1 MKTSLAWIEH
11 FKSNAKINRIDWRR
25 KPKLTTEERR
35 NILSAMKAWQLGET
49 SDGAHLLKAANSYA
63 KVIGDSCYVM
73 AVELFIKEEQK
84 HGNNLGR
91 YLDEIGEQRLK
102 KNWADTMFRKV
113 RYYNSSMELWTLAVI
128 TVESTA
134 QVFYQ
139 SLKDATGCD
148 LLKQICSDILIDEAF
163 HIDFQSERF
172 QMIYES
178 KSYMSKQL
186 SFYLYKYF
194 YFAVI
199 TLVWFAYRKTFI
211 AGKNDFKSYLRKMNL
226 KFNKTIGRLEEKIR
240 KEMTGA
246 SIVITNKKK

>member
-11 FKSNAKINRIDWRR
+11 FKSNAKINRIDWYH
-25 KPKLTTEERR
+25 KPGLTMEESR

-49 SDGAHLLKAANSYA
+49 SDGAHLLKAASKYA
-63 KVIGDSCYVM
+63 KAIGDDSYVE

-84 HGNNLGR
+84 HGYNLGR
-91 YLDEIGEQRLK
+91 YLDAIGEQRLK
-102 KNWADTMFRKV
+102 KNWADSMFRKV

-139 SLKDATGCD
+139 ALKDATECN
-148 LLKQICSDILIDEAF
+148 LLKQICKDILIDEAF

-172 QMIYES
+172 QMIYEN
-178 KSYMSKQL
+178 KGRL
-186 SFYLYKYF
+186 SRYVCFYFYKYF

-199 TLVWFAYRKTFI
+199 TLVWFAYRETFI
-211 AGKNDFKSYLRKMNL
+211 AGKNDFKNFRRKMNF
-226 KFNKTIGRLEEKIR
+226 KFNKTIGRL
-240 KEMTGA
+240 KENIQGEMKPA
-246 SIVITNKKK
+246 SIVIKNQK